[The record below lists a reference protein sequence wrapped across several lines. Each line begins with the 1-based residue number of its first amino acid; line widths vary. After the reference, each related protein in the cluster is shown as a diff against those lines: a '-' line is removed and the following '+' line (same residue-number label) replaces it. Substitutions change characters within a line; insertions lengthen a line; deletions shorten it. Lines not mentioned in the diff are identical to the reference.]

1 MKQRGNIL
9 KNVDWLIIGLYL
21 ILVTIGVINIYAADF
36 TTNNPDF
43 FDMGNRS
50 GKQFIWICASLLIG
64 LVIMMFDSKFY
75 QAMSPYFFI
84 VIMGLQIL
92 VLFVARD
99 LKGARAWLDVG
110 PFKLQPSEFSKFA
123 TALFL
128 AFYMGHFSS
137 KEKEKE
143 GSIEGA
149 GKKIMRFI
157 SGKKMFSFSDI
168 NIKRQI
174 IPFAIVLSSMV
185 VILLQDDTGTAL
197 VFLSFFFVF
206 YREGVIG
213 SIFIIGLSAILLV
226 IITLMFDKDIAITA
240 LGALSILFYSIFIK
254 ETKIALISI
263 GGLVIYFI
271 LKGIFD
277 WNNALNT
284 YFVWGWLFIN
294 TVQNFIVPEL
304 WRKLEKILI
313 LGSLFLSIA
322 FVNSIDTMY
331 GMLQIHQ
338 KQRIEILLGKVE
350 NRRVSF
356 QTDQSLN
363 AIGSGGL
370 MGKGFLEGTHT
381 NGDWVPEQSTD
392 YIFCT
397 VGEEWGFIGT
407 SIIVILFLIL
417 ILRIILKAEAQRS
430 SMSRIYGYSVASILF
445 FHLLINI
452 GMTIQIMP
460 VIGIPLPFFSYGG
473 SSLFGFTALLFMF
486 VKFDSKRLDVL

>member
-9 KNVDWLIIGLYL
+9 FNVDWLIIGLYL
-21 ILVTIGVINIYAADF
+21 VLVSIGVLNIYAADF
-36 TTNNPDF
+36 TVENSDF

-50 GKQFIWICASLLIG
+50 GKQFIWICASLVIG
-64 LVIMMFDSKFY
+64 LIIMMFDSKFY
-75 QAMSPYFFI
+75 QAMSPYLFL
-84 VIMGLQIL
+84 VILGLQIL

-128 AFYMGHFSS
+128 AVYMGRFSS
-137 KEKEKE
+137 KEKTDQ
-143 GSIEGA
+143 GTIESA
-149 GKKIMRFI
+149 GKTLMRFI
-157 SGKKMFSFSDI
+157 SGKKVFSLDDI
-168 NIKRQI
+168 NIERQL
-174 IPFAIVLSSMV
+174 IPFVIVFISMGM
-185 VILLQDDTGTAL
+185 ILLQDDTGTAL

-213 SIFIIGLSAILLV
+213 NIFIIGISAVVLV
-226 IITLMFDKDIAITA
+226 IITLMFDKHIAITA
-240 LGALSILFYSIFIK
+240 LGALALLFYAVFIK
-254 ETKIALISI
+254 ETKVALVSI

-271 LKGIFD
+271 LKLVFD

-294 TVQNFIVPEL
+294 TVQNFIVPNL
-304 WRKLEKILI
+304 WRKVEKLLV
-313 LGSLFLSIA
+313 LGALFISIA

-370 MGKGFLEGTHT
+370 TGKGFLKGTHT

-407 SIIVILFLIL
+407 SIVVILFLIL
-417 ILRIILKAEAQRS
+417 ILRIVLKAEAQRS
-430 SMSRIYGYSVASILF
+430 SMSRIYGYCVASILF

>member
-9 KNVDWLIIGLYL
+9 FNVDWLIIGLYL
-21 ILVTIGVINIYAADF
+21 VLVSIGVLNIYAADF
-36 TTNNPDF
+36 TVDNSDF
-43 FDMGNRS
+43 FDMSNRS
-50 GKQFIWICASLLIG
+50 GKQFIWICASLVIG
-64 LVIMMFDSKFY
+64 IIIMMFDSKFY
-75 QAMSPYFFI
+75 QGMAPYFFI
-84 VIMGLQIL
+84 VILALQIL

-128 AFYMGHFSS
+128 SVYLGKFSS
-137 KEKEKE
+137 KEKTDQ
-143 GSIEGA
+143 GTIESA
-149 GKKIMRFI
+149 GKNLMRFI
-157 SGKKMFSFSDI
+157 RGKKVFSIQDI
-168 NIKRQI
+168 NIERQV
-174 IPFAIVLSSMV
+174 IPFVIVLISMV
-185 VILLQDDTGTAL
+185 MILLQDDTGTAL

-206 YREGVIG
+206 YREGIIG
-213 SIFIIGLSAILLV
+213 SIFIIGISALLLV
-226 IITLMFDKDIAITA
+226 IITLMFDKHIATTA
-240 LGALSILFYSIFIK
+240 LGALALLFYSVFIK
-254 ETKIALISI
+254 ETKVALISI
-263 GGLVIYFI
+263 GGLLVYFI
-271 LKGIFD
+271 LKLIFD
-277 WNNALNT
+277 WNTALNT
-284 YFVWGWLFIN
+284 YFVWGWLSIN
-294 TVQNFIVPEL
+294 AVQNFIVPEL
-304 WRKLEKILI
+304 WKKVEKLFV

-322 FVNSIDTMY
+322 FVNSIDTFY
-331 GMLQIHQ
+331 GMLQVHQ

-370 MGKGFLEGTHT
+370 TGKGFLEGTHT

-407 SIIVILFLIL
+407 SIVIILFLVL
-417 ILRIILKAEAQRS
+417 ILRIILKAEVQRS
-430 SMSRIYGYSVASILF
+430 SMSRIYGYCVASILF

-452 GMTIQIMP
+452 GMTIQVMP

>member
-9 KNVDWLIIGLYL
+9 FNVDWLIIGLYL
-21 ILVTIGVINIYAADF
+21 TLVSIGLLNIYAADF
-36 TTNNPDF
+36 TVDNSDF

-50 GKQFIWICASLLIG
+50 GKQFIWICASLVIG
-64 LVIMMFDSKFY
+64 LIIMMFDSKFY
-75 QAMSPYFFI
+75 QVMSPYFFL
-84 VIMGLQIL
+84 VILGLQVL

-128 AFYMGHFSS
+128 AYYMSMFSS
-137 KEKEKE
+137 KEKSDE
-143 GSIEGA
+143 GTIESA
-149 GKKIMRFI
+149 GKNLMRFI
-157 SGKKMFSFSDI
+157 SGKKVFSLEDI
-168 NIKRQI
+168 NIERQL
-174 IPFAIVLSSMV
+174 IPFVIVLTSMV
-185 VILLQDDTGTAL
+185 MILLQDDTGTAL
-197 VFLSFFFVF
+197 VFLSFFVVF

-213 SIFIIGLSAILLV
+213 NIFIIGISAIVLV
-226 IITLMFDKDIAITA
+226 IITLMFDKHIAITA
-240 LGALSILFYSIFIK
+240 LGALAILFYAVFIK
-254 ETKIALISI
+254 ETKVALISI
-263 GGLVIYFI
+263 GGLIIYFI
-271 LKGIFD
+271 LKLAFD

-294 TVQNFIVPEL
+294 TVQNFIVPNL
-304 WRKLEKILI
+304 WKKVEKLLV
-313 LGSLFLSIA
+313 LGTLFLSIA

-350 NRRVSF
+350 NKRVSF

-370 MGKGFLEGTHT
+370 TGKGYLEGTHT

-397 VGEEWGFIGT
+397 VGEEWGFLGT
-407 SIIVILFLIL
+407 SIVVILFLVL

-430 SMSRIYGYSVASILF
+430 SMSRIYGYCVASILF

>member
-1 MKQRGNIL
+1 
-9 KNVDWLIIGLYL
+9 
-21 ILVTIGVINIYAADF
+21 
-36 TTNNPDF
+36 
-43 FDMGNRS
+43 
-50 GKQFIWICASLLIG
+50 
-64 LVIMMFDSKFY
+64 
-75 QAMSPYFFI
+75 
-84 VIMGLQIL
+84 
-92 VLFVARD
+92 
-99 LKGARAWLDVG
+99 
-110 PFKLQPSEFSKFA
+110 
-123 TALFL
+123 
-128 AFYMGHFSS
+128 
-137 KEKEKE
+137 
-143 GSIEGA
+143 
-149 GKKIMRFI
+149 
-157 SGKKMFSFSDI
+157 
-168 NIKRQI
+168 
-174 IPFAIVLSSMV
+174 
-185 VILLQDDTGTAL
+185 
-197 VFLSFFFVF
+197 
-206 YREGVIG
+206 
-213 SIFIIGLSAILLV
+213 
-226 IITLMFDKDIAITA
+226 MFDKHIAITA
-240 LGALSILFYSIFIK
+240 LGSLALLFYAVFIK
-254 ETKIALISI
+254 ETKVALVSI

-271 LKGIFD
+271 LKLSLD

-294 TVQNFIVPEL
+294 TVQNFVVPNL
-304 WRKLEKILI
+304 WRKVEKLLV
-313 LGSLFLSIA
+313 LGTLFISIA

-370 MGKGFLEGTHT
+370 TGKGYLKGTHT

-407 SIIVILFLIL
+407 SFVVILFPIL

-430 SMSRIYGYSVASILF
+430 SMSRIYGYCVASILF

>member
-1 MKQRGNIL
+1 
-9 KNVDWLIIGLYL
+9 
-21 ILVTIGVINIYAADF
+21 
-36 TTNNPDF
+36 
-43 FDMGNRS
+43 
-50 GKQFIWICASLLIG
+50 
-64 LVIMMFDSKFY
+64 
-75 QAMSPYFFI
+75 
-84 VIMGLQIL
+84 
-92 VLFVARD
+92 
-99 LKGARAWLDVG
+99 
-110 PFKLQPSEFSKFA
+110 
-123 TALFL
+123 
-128 AFYMGHFSS
+128 
-137 KEKEKE
+137 
-143 GSIEGA
+143 
-149 GKKIMRFI
+149 
-157 SGKKMFSFSDI
+157 
-168 NIKRQI
+168 
-174 IPFAIVLSSMV
+174 
-185 VILLQDDTGTAL
+185 
-197 VFLSFFFVF
+197 
-206 YREGVIG
+206 
-213 SIFIIGLSAILLV
+213 
-226 IITLMFDKDIAITA
+226 MFDKDIGITA
-240 LGALSILFYSIFIK
+240 LGAMAILFYSIFIK

-263 GGLVIYFI
+263 GSLVVYFI

-294 TVQNFIVPEL
+294 TVQNFIVPDL
-304 WRKLEKILI
+304 WRKLEKILV

-350 NRRVSF
+350 NKRVSF

-397 VGEEWGFIGT
+397 VGEEWGFVGT

-486 VKFDSKRLDVL
+486 VKFDSKRIDVL